1 MHRFFA
7 DLRRV
12 QTINYLPCNGRC
24 ETLAHGSSQQLLSED
39 PRPQGNCS
47 RTRRC
52 RKRQREGI
60 FVVQAV
66 PPGSSVLNGK
76 GDSKGIGGGNALSLD
91 VEPQRIDVA
100 SLGNI
105 ACLPIGY
112 TAGLDQ
118 LFRLFRIDYPRNP
131 AFLNLL
137 PHEFQSFEILVFGHF
152 QHLILVTVEP
162 GFSIKSC
169 IY

>member
-24 ETLAHGSSQQLLSED
+24 ETLAHGSSQQLLSEA
-39 PRPQGNCS
+39 PSPQGNCS

-112 TAGLDQ
+112 TAGL
-118 LFRLFRIDYPRNP
+118 
-131 AFLNLL
+131 
-137 PHEFQSFEILVFGHF
+137 
-152 QHLILVTVEP
+152 
-162 GFSIKSC
+162 
-169 IY
+169 